1 MSQTILV
8 IDDFAGVRLYHMS
21 YLGRKGYHCVGA
33 RDGTEALA
41 VLRET
46 SVDLIL
52 LDLAMPGMDG
62 EAFIQQLES
71 IPSLRSLPVLV
82 ITSDE
87 LAAEAVLGRG
97 AHAIGVLCKPVV
109 PVELLRRVQQ
119 LLPKKID
126 SL

>member
-1 MSQTILV
+1 MSQTILI

-21 YLGRKGYHCVGA
+21 YLGRKGYRCVGA

-46 SVDLIL
+46 RVDLIL

-62 EAFIQQLES
+62 ESFIQQLES

-87 LAAEAVLGRG
+87 LAAGTVLGRG
-97 AHAIGVLCKPVV
+97 SREIGVLCKPVV
-109 PVELLRRVQQ
+109 PTELLRRVQQ
-119 LLPKKID
+119 LLPEKINP
-126 SL
+126 L